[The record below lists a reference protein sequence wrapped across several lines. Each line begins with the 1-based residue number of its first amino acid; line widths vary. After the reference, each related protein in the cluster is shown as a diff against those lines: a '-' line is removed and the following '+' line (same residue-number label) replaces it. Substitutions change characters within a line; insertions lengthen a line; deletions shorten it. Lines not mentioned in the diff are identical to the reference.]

1 MTEYK
6 NPAVTVDIV
15 VFTYEKNDLKVL
27 LIQRKYP
34 PFKDHWA
41 IPGGFVDYDE
51 DIETAAHREL
61 EEETSINDLNMHQ
74 VQAFGSMNRDP
85 RGRTISIAYYTAQNI
100 SKLKI
105 KAQSDAKNA
114 QLFSIKDLPELAFDH
129 KEILKVA
136 VKKLKQSIEVSPIAI
151 NLLPSQFAMQDL
163 KTLYE
168 MILDKQLA
176 ESVFIEEINRS
187 GFLSKIDENF
197 YTLNTANEVFSRF
210 N

>member
-15 VFTYEKNDLKVL
+15 VFTYENSELKAL
-27 LIQRKYP
+27 LIQRKYS

-51 DIETAAHREL
+51 DIETAAYREL
-61 EEETSINDLNMHQ
+61 EEETSVNDLNLQQ
-74 VQAFGSMNRDP
+74 VQAFGSMDRDP
-85 RGRTISIAYYTAQNI
+85 RGRTISIVYFTAQNI

-114 QLFSIKDLPELAFDH
+114 QLYSINNLPELAFDH

-136 VKKLKQSIEVSPIAI
+136 LEKLKQSIEVSPIAI
-151 NLLPSQFAMQDL
+151 NLLPSKFTL
-163 KTLYE
+163 KEFKKLYE
-168 MILDKQLA
+168 IILDKKLEKSA
-176 ESVFIEEINRS
+176 FIEEVKKS
-187 GFLSKIDENF
+187 GFLSEAGENF
-197 YTLNTANEVFSRF
+197 YTLNALTKPYSRF
-210 N
+210 K

>member
-15 VFTYEKNDLKVL
+15 VFTYENSDLKVL

-34 PFKDHWA
+34 PFQDHWA

-61 EEETSINDLNMHQ
+61 EEETSIKYLNLQQ

-85 RGRTISIAYYTAQNI
+85 RGRTISIVYYTVQNI

-114 QLFSIKDLPELAFDH
+114 QLFSIKDLPKLAFDH
-129 KEILKVA
+129 KEILKA
-136 VKKLKQSIEVSPIAI
+136 AMEKLKQSIEISSISI
-151 NLLPSQFAMQDL
+151 NLLPPKFTLKEL

-168 MILDKQLA
+168 LILDKTLDGP
-176 ESVFIEEINRS
+176 VFYEEIS
-187 GFLSKIDENF
+187 KFGFLSKIDDNF
-197 YTLNTANEVFSRF
+197 YTLNTSNEFYSRF